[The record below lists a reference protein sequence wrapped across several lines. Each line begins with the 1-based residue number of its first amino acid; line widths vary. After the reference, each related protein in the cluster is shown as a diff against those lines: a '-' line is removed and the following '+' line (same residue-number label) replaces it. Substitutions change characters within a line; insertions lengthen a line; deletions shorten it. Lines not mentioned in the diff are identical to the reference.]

1 MGNISVKQLDEF
13 RKSGKEH
20 TLLDIRE
27 HEELAIASLDGVL
40 HIPMNS
46 LPENLDQLSKEHPLI
61 VMCHTGGRSAQVE
74 DWLLSQGYSNA
85 LNLEGGIAA
94 WSAEID
100 PNVPS
105 Y

>member
-1 MGNISVKQLDEF
+1 MNISVHHLEEM
-13 RKSGKEH
+13 RKTGEVH

-27 HEELAIASLDGVL
+27 DEEVATASIDGAL

-46 LPENLDQLSKEHPLI
+46 LPENLGQLPKNQPLV
-61 VMCHTGGRSAQVE
+61 VMCHVGGRSAQVQS
-74 DWLLSQGYSNA
+74 WLLSNGYQNA

-100 PNVPS
+100 PKVPS

>member
-1 MGNISVKQLDEF
+1 MNISVHRLEEM
-13 RKSGKEH
+13 RKTGEEH

-27 HEELAIASLDGVL
+27 DEEVATASIDGAL

-46 LPENLDQLSKEHPLI
+46 LPENLGQLPKNQPLV
-61 VMCHTGGRSAQVE
+61 VMCHVGGRSAQVQS
-74 DWLLSQGYSNA
+74 WLLSNGYQNA

-100 PNVPS
+100 PKIPS